1 MKASAGCRAGPA
13 ELRTSP
19 LEIAATDSDGMC
31 NEVARANLHKI
42 IRFGWI
48 VKKEFAK
55 TMSFGGR
62 LAEERKR
69 LGLKQAEFAAL
80 VGTDVPKQ
88 SLYENDRR
96 ELRADYLAR
105 LADAKV
111 DVIYVLTNQRMEGSW
126 LGPGASELLSAYLCL
141 PPDMQQALAD
151 LAARLRDHFT
161 GGPGRSLHS
170 RTAEYRAEEPG

>member
-1 MKASAGCRAGPA
+1 MG
-13 ELRTSP
+13 
-19 LEIAATDSDGMC
+19 
-31 NEVARANLHKI
+31 
-42 IRFGWI
+42 FG
-48 VKKEFAK
+48 
-55 TMSFGGR
+55 SR

-111 DVIYVLTNQRMEGSW
+111 DVVYVLTGQRMEGTW
-126 LGPGASELLSAYLCL
+126 LSTGASELLNAYLSL
-141 PPDMQQALAD
+141 PDD
-151 LAARLRDHFT
+151 LQRLLL
-161 GGPGRSLHS
+161 SLSSGLREHVHAGAS
-170 RTAEYRAEEPG
+170 RTLHAPVQGYRAGEPG

>member
-1 MKASAGCRAGPA
+1 
-13 ELRTSP
+13 
-19 LEIAATDSDGMC
+19 
-31 NEVARANLHKI
+31 
-42 IRFGWI
+42 
-48 VKKEFAK
+48 
-55 TMSFGGR
+55 MSFGGR

-111 DVIYVLTNQRMEGSW
+111 DVIYVLTGQRMEGAW
-126 LGPGASELLSAYLCL
+126 LGAGASELLSAYLCL
-141 PPDMQQALAD
+141 PSDMQEALVD
-151 LAARLRDHFT
+151 LAAKMRDQFA
-161 GGPGRSLHS
+161 GPGRGTVHS
-170 RTAEYRAEEPG
+170 RSTDYRPQEPDPA